1 MKKAKLFIENFLVY
15 GLGGIIS
22 KIVPLIMVPIITRI
36 MPNPT
41 YFGISDMS
49 NTIISFASALAVLGM
64 YDAMYRTFFDKDDDE
79 YQKMVCSTTLFFTLF
94 TSIIVFG
101 IMLLLKEKISVLFLG
116 NIEYQKVVIITAI
129 ATLVTATNNII
140 SAPTRMQNKRKTY
153 LIVNTISPILSYSI
167 AIPLL
172 LRAHYLIALPLA
184 SAISGIIIEIAFTCM
199 NHKWFNIKKFDKKML
214 KQLLMIAI
222 PLFPNFL
229 IYWVY
234 NSFDKVMITNM
245 LGIGESGIYAVG
257 AKIGSVS
264 QLIYLAFAGGWQYF
278 SFATM
283 KEENQVKSN
292 SLIYE
297 YLGIISYIATILMCS
312 FSYVIFKILFEVEYL
327 RAYIVAPYLFMAP
340 LLQMLFQ
347 VACNQFLVIK
357 KTWPNLFILIIGAV
371 LNIILNYVLIPT
383 LGIEG
388 AAIATL
394 LGYIVSNIIVVIVL
408 RKMKLMIV
416 SKRMIVSAI
425 MAFMY
430 IVLWRIW
437 LKDNVLINV
446 LVIMG
451 IIVLYILFYKNE
463 ILTLFNKLKERV
475 KINGK

>member
-1 MKKAKLFIENFLVY
+1 MNKLKLFIENFLVY
-15 GLGGIIS
+15 GLGGIIT

-36 MPNPT
+36 MPNST

-49 NTIISFASALAVLGM
+49 NTIISFASALAILGM
-64 YDAMYRTFFDKDDDE
+64 YDAMYRIFFDKDDEE
-79 YQKMVCSTTLFFTLF
+79 YKKIVCSTTLFFTLI

-101 IMLLLKEKISVLFLG
+101 IMVLLKEKISLIFLG
-116 NIEYQKVVIITAI
+116 NIEYQKIVIITAI
-129 ATLVTATNNII
+129 ATLVTSTNNII

-172 LRAHYLIALPLA
+172 LNGHYLIALPLA
-184 SAISGIIIEIAFTCM
+184 SAISGIIIEIAFAYM

-257 AKIGSVS
+257 SKIGSVS

-312 FSYVIFKILFEVEYL
+312 FSYIIFKILFEEEYL

-357 KTWPNLFILIIGAV
+357 KTWPNLFILIIGAI
-371 LNIILNYVLIPT
+371 LNVILNYVLIPI

-394 LGYIVSNIIVVIVL
+394 IGYAVSNIIVIIVL
-408 RKMKLMIV
+408 RKMKLIIV
-416 SKRMIVSAI
+416 SKRMVISVVIV
-425 MAFMY
+425 FMY
-430 IVLWRIW
+430 IGLWRIF
-437 LKDNVLINV
+437 LKNNIVINLIV
-446 LVIMG
+446 VIT
-451 IIVLYILFYKNE
+451 IITTYIALYKKE
-463 ILTLFNKLKERV
+463 ILTLFNKIKERV
-475 KINGK
+475 KANGK

>member
-15 GLGGIIS
+15 GLGGIIT

-36 MPNPT
+36 MPNST

-49 NTIISFASALAVLGM
+49 NTIISFASALAILGM
-64 YDAMYRTFFDKDDDE
+64 YDAMYRIFFDKDDE
-79 YQKMVCSTTLFFTLF
+79 QYKRIVCSTTLFFTLV

-101 IMLLLKEKISVLFLG
+101 IMLLLKKQISVLFLG
-116 NIEYQKVVIITAI
+116 DIEYQNVVIITAI
-129 ATLVTATNNII
+129 ATLVTSTNNII

-172 LRAHYLIALPLA
+172 LNGHYLIALPLA
-184 SAISGIIIEIAFTCM
+184 GAISGIIIEIAFACM

-297 YLGIISYIATILMCS
+297 YLGIISYIATILMSS
-312 FSYVIFKILFEVEYL
+312 FSYLIFKILFEEEYL

-371 LNIILNYVLIPT
+371 LNIILNYVLIPI

-394 LGYIVSNIIVVIVL
+394 VGYTVSNIIALIVL
-408 RKMKLMIV
+408 KKMKLMIL
-416 SKRMIVSAI
+416 SKRMIGSAI
-425 MAFMY
+425 IAFIY
-430 IVLWRIW
+430 IVLWRIF
-437 LKDNVLINV
+437 LKNNIVINSIV
-446 LVIMG
+446 VIT
-451 IIVLYILFYKNE
+451 IIITYIALYKNE
-463 ILTLFNKLKERV
+463 ILTLFNKIKRKSE
-475 KINGK
+475 N